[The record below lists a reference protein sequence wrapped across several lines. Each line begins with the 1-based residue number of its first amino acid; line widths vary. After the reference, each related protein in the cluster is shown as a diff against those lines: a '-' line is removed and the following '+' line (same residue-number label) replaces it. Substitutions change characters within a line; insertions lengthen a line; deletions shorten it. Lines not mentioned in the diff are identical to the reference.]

1 MLKRADEY
9 RRLGEVRKSL
19 IRKAL
24 DSSTGVGEALIPEKL
39 EEIIS
44 NTVVRLAPEMAII
57 QPEFDP
63 QKLHE
68 FNRLTALPSAG
79 GAMGEAAVTPTRN
92 ATYSRES
99 VQMKIIRRKGAVTN
113 FLQDASAR
121 YIDAASAEM
130 ENHLLAHVYDLIIYM
145 LYGNELADQ
154 YAYGG
159 VDRWASTNRINEA
172 IGGVVPTDLS
182 DLDEMID
189 RGNERQAQQHDRCF
203 VMSPRMLSKFSSL
216 LTNVRLQQGLIG
228 SGLTVIEINGGWR
241 LNAYRDI
248 PIIESGATRPKAQ
261 MTVVG
266 TAKAGAGSGIPAD
279 TYYFQVA
286 PVTWDGEQIASAEV
300 NIATTVEDTIT
311 LSWTAYPGAMFY
323 KVYVSKLGGDGA
335 GAGKLRHVLSGFQY
349 DGAGTITGPTIN
361 HIFSS
366 DPAVASASV
375 PVHLQND
382 LPLNYTAGIPPEIV
396 MLWDLDKYQGMGKL
410 PYTNSAG
417 SRFGGLVTIE
427 ELARTDDFLPFMIK
441 SYAAL
446 CPAFEA
452 TSTIHRGLRVA

>member
-24 DSSTGVGEALIPEKL
+24 DSTINVGEGLIREKL
-39 EEIIS
+39 EEIIT

-57 QPEFDP
+57 QTEFDP

-68 FNRLTALPSAG
+68 FNQLTTLPAAG

-92 ATYSRES
+92 ATYARQS

-121 YIDAASAEM
+121 YIDAAAAEM
-130 ENHLLAHVYDLIIYM
+130 ENHLLAHVYDMIIYM
-145 LYGNELADQ
+145 MYGNELADL
-154 YAYGG
+154 YAFGG
-159 VDRWASTNRINEA
+159 VDRFAATNRINEV
-172 IGGVVPTDLS
+172 IGGVVPTNLS

-189 RGNERQAQQHDRCF
+189 RANERQAQQHDRCF

-216 LTNVRLQQGLIG
+216 LTNVRLNQGLIG
-228 SGLTVIEINGGWR
+228 SGLTVVEINGGWR

-266 TAKAGAGSGIPAD
+266 TAKAGAGSLMGAD

-300 NIATTVEDTIT
+300 NIVVTTEDTIT
-311 LSWTAYPGAMFY
+311 ISWTAYPGAMFY
-323 KVYVSKLGGDGA
+323 KIYCSKLGDGGA

-349 DGAGTITGPTIN
+349 DAAGTITGPTIT
-361 HIFSS
+361 HTFTS
-366 DPAVASASV
+366 DPTVASAST

-382 LPLNYTAGIPPEIV
+382 LPLNYTAGIPPEYV

-452 TSTIHRGLRVA
+452 TSTVHRGLRVA